1 MSLNEANAFQN
12 PRDNDVRRSGEFIV
26 RQARPIAQPQP
37 KYAQPPHFQHM
48 LFSPADAQRSFERT
62 TNVDNEEEEYETSYP
77 DMDGDEGDEESDVDD
92 EVSSDDVDEEKG
104 DKSETPIVRIISG
117 PDVFPIIL
125 IQPFLEKR
133 DFDFLE
139 SISPKIAKFA
149 RKSADRRLWDC
160 HREAAHVMQKLTK
173 RWLSELQNKRRDREL
188 TLSLEAYCQNS
199 HDEWRE
205 EVGEKLEKLRQK
217 HQHKSQRRG
226 DTTPT
231 PEMARQHR
239 SGVKQDGERPGD
251 SQRQQWERMNTSHFG
266 GRETETPSPSGTK
279 NERKGRIPGNIYER
293 LEPVVRE
300 RIEHDKR
307 LSHGDG
313 LPTPKISPLV
323 PKDINLAHTTR
334 AENLHRP
341 LQLTPRGTNTSTP
354 SISQPMRV
362 P

>member
-12 PRDNDVRRSGEFIV
+12 LRDNNVRRSGEFFV

-77 DMDGDEGDEESDVDD
+77 DMDADEGDEEESDVDD

-125 IQPFLEKR
+125 IEPFLEKR

-139 SISPKIAKFA
+139 SISPKMAKFA

-160 HREAAHVMQKLTK
+160 HREAAPVMQKLTK
-173 RWLSELQNKRRDREL
+173 RWLRELQNNRRDREL
-188 TLSLEAYCQNS
+188 ILSLEGYCQNS
-199 HDEWRE
+199 RDEWRE

-217 HQHKSQRRG
+217 IQHKSQRRG

-231 PEMARQHR
+231 TEMARQHR
-239 SGVKQDGERPGD
+239 FGVKRDGNGPED
-251 SQRQQWERMNTSHFG
+251 SQQQQWESTNTLHFG
-266 GRETETPSPSGTK
+266 GRETETPSPSGK
-279 NERKGRIPGNIYER
+279 KRERKGRIPGNIYER

-300 RIEHDKR
+300 RIEDDKR

-313 LPTPKISPLV
+313 LPTPKMSPLV
-323 PKDINLAHTTR
+323 PKGHQSSSRN
-334 AENLHRP
+334 
-341 LQLTPRGTNTSTP
+341 
-354 SISQPMRV
+354 
-362 P
+362 